1 MKGHVYNT
9 TLKSLKDNIDSSYD
23 YSYHI
28 ETREE
33 ALKELE
39 RCDILKDGKYIKYNK
54 IINERFS
61 CKQHLLEAG
70 EIITG
75 KEMVIKTY
83 YVNGFSNYKG
93 TKSYL
98 KIKEVA

>member
-23 YSYHI
+23 DSYHI

-39 RCDILKDGKYIKYNK
+39 RCDILKDG
-54 IINERFS
+54 
-61 CKQHLLEAG
+61 
-70 EIITG
+70 
-75 KEMVIKTY
+75 
-83 YVNGFSNYKG
+83 
-93 TKSYL
+93 
-98 KIKEVA
+98 